1 MVNKSFVV
9 GVRLPPKIREILKK
23 LADSQEMSE
32 SEYMRN
38 LLYKELERLSI
49 LTTNLAKA
57 KEEIFK
63 EVG

>member
-9 GVRLPPKIREILKK
+9 GVRLPPKIRELLKK

-49 LTTNLAKA
+49 LTKA